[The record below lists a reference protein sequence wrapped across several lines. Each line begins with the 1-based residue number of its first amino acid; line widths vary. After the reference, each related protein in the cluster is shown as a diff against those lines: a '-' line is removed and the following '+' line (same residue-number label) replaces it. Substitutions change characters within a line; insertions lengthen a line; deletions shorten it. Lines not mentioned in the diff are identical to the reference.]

1 LHHGIEF
8 AIKHTLFDINF
19 FSGASIFGE
28 LVIMNPYAHKM
39 DIGRLIILPV
49 FGLLLFFNICV
60 FYENSKALE
69 PASTI
74 KVAKQIHL
82 MLIVCFYSL
91 VVFLYFIR
99 NTAKS
104 TTDSLIAK
112 TIAVIASFLAFAIPF
127 LSSPSDNS
135 DIMLFADLV
144 TIFGM
149 VFSIYSLSA
158 LGRSFSIIPQARTLV
173 QTGPYKLV
181 RHPLY
186 LGEFISLLG
195 IVLARFSISVM
206 TIFCLIIA
214 LQIYRALQEERL
226 LVGIFPEYEFY
237 SLKKARFIPGIF

>member
-1 LHHGIEF
+1 MITNQH
-8 AIKHTLFDINF
+8 A
-19 FSGASIFGE
+19 
-28 LVIMNPYAHKM
+28 YKM
-39 DIGRLIILPV
+39 DIGRLIVLPV
-49 FGLLLFFNICV
+49 FGLLLFFNVCS
-60 FYENSKALE
+60 FYEYSKTLG

-82 MLIVCFYSL
+82 MLIVGFYSL

-104 TTDSLIAK
+104 TTNSLIAK

-127 LSSPSDNS
+127 LGSPLDNS
-135 DIMLFADLV
+135 GIILFANLV

-149 VFSIYSLSA
+149 GFSIYSLSA

-173 QTGPYKLV
+173 QTGPYKFV

-206 TIFCLIIA
+206 TIFCLITA
-214 LQIYRALQEERL
+214 LQIYRALHEERL
-226 LVGIFPEYEFY
+226 LASIFPEYESY
-237 SLKKARFIPGIF
+237 SLHKARFIPGIH